1 MTTEIE
7 RGGMDVSGSHEPS
20 YYEIALTNRQV
31 VVAFVILLTCVVAA
45 FFSGVWIGRES
56 TARAQERL
64 ALLARSHGGDPAD
77 GANGAAGADKE
88 KPEGQALQEFKFFAD
103 PRHRPAAAAKGAHD
117 AGGAGSA
124 SGAGRA
130 SGADAARDASGAGD
144 AGGARGKPAG
154 TAAASEPAPASMAG
168 AAGKGAPAQPAPPT
182 PATRSTLAE
191 DLGRR
196 TGSPAGSAAASVPAA
211 PKAAASAVRNERGGS
226 RKNERSPAADAT
238 DAAPAGEGEPLPAA
252 SAAPASAARNSRAAR
267 PSGADTTDRARGSA
281 SAGAGSEPAS
291 ATGGKKPAI
300 TWSPAAASPAASP
313 AAAPAGSTEIGTP
326 GEVVIQ
332 VFSTAD
338 KEQADKVRD
347 GLVDAGFT
355 AFLAPIAKGGQTMY
369 RVRIGPFP
377 SRSAAEA
384 VAEKVRKERKLDT
397 WITPK

>member
-103 PRHRPAAAAKGAHD
+103 PRHRPAAAGKGANN
-117 AGGAGSA
+117 AGSGGSA
-124 SGAGRA
+124 SGASGG
-130 SGADAARDASGAGD
+130 SGADAARDARDASGAGD
-144 AGGARGKPAG
+144 AHGKPAG
-154 TAAASEPAPASMAG
+154 TAAAPEPAPMAG

-196 TGSPAGSAAASVPAA
+196 AGSPAGSAAASAPAA